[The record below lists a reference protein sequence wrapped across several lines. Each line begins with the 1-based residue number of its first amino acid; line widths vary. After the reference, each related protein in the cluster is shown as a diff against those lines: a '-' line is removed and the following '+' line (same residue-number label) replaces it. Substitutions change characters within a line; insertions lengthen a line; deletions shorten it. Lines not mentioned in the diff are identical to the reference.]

1 MPDIANIKRTLRGPM
16 IPVITNLNDDLTI
29 DHAAIHE
36 NVRFVIDRGVVR
48 GQGVLLA
55 AGAGGDFPMLTLDER
70 KEVAHTIVN
79 AANGQVPVIVGAQD
93 TNPAV
98 SIEMAQWAEEIGA
111 DAVQMSV
118 GYYYASSDEDC
129 LRYFQAVHAAT
140 TRIGLMIYNTH
151 WEGYNLSLDQVA
163 RLAELPRCVSLKWS
177 TPDGGYSYVRG
188 VHRFANRFAVVDN
201 QGLAVMNHLLGG
213 TGFIT
218 HLATIWP
225 EHQVEMWQRLEAGDY
240 VAAQRMQTEAKWP
253 WSDFRSKMWD
263 RTAAESPVVK
273 AALELCGRPGG
284 PNRLPTRSL
293 NAEERAELRDLLK
306 RIGVP
311 HLK

>member
-1 MPDIANIKRTLRGPM
+1 MPDIAQVKRALRGPM
-16 IPVITNLNDDLTI
+16 LPVITNLNRDLSI
-29 DHAAIHE
+29 DHAAIRE
-36 NVRFVIDRGVVR
+36 NVRFVIDRGVTR

-55 AGAGGDFPMLTLDER
+55 VGAGGDFPMLTLDER
-70 KEVAHTIVN
+70 KAAGRTIVE
-79 AANGQVPVIVGAQD
+79 AAQGQVPVIVGAQD

-98 SIEMAQWAEEIGA
+98 SIEMAKWSEQIGA
-111 DAVQMSV
+111 DAVQVSA

-129 LRYFQAVHAAT
+129 LRYFQAVHDAT
-140 TRIGLMIYNTH
+140 STIGLMIYNIH
-151 WEGYNLSLDQVA
+151 WEGYNLSLAQVA
-163 RLAELPRCVSLKWS
+163 RLAELPRCVALKWS
-177 TPDGGYSYVRG
+177 TPDGSDSYVRG
-188 VHRFANRFAVVDN
+188 VHRFADRFAVVDN

-225 EHQVEMWQRLEAGDY
+225 EHQVEQWRLLEAGDY
-240 VAAQRMQTEAKWP
+240 VAAQKMQTEAKWP
-253 WSDFRSKMWD
+253 WSEFRQKMWR

-284 PNRLPTRSL
+284 PNRLPNRSL
-293 NAEERAELRDLLK
+293 NAEERTELRELLK

-311 HLK
+311 TLK